1 MAKTG
6 HGLVNNRVSA
16 PKSMKQSEAEH
27 LKRHLLVKEI
37 ENTEIRDSLALERT
51 RFANER
57 TFLAYVRT
65 AMGLVLGGFSMVQFF
80 HHKVFVW
87 VGGVFVPI
95 GILVGLLGL
104 KKYLVKRKTI
114 SEKRA
119 AYTLTSQLH
128 AQFAANQ
135 NHTEGN
141 SSPNDAVENQNL
153 PNATS
158 SD

>member
-1 MAKTG
+1 
-6 HGLVNNRVSA
+6 
-16 PKSMKQSEAEH
+16 MKQSEAEH

-51 RFANER
+51 LFANER

-104 KKYLVKRKTI
+104 KKYLEKRKAI
-114 SEKRA
+114 SEHKA
-119 AYTLTSQLH
+119 AYTPTSQLH
-128 AQFAANQ
+128 AQFAADQ
-135 NHTEGN
+135 NHAEGN
-141 SSPNDAVENQNL
+141 SSDNGSAQ
-153 PNATS
+153 S
-158 SD
+158 